1 MKHLFISL
9 IFAAVASFSAGAG
22 IITGISD
29 SVAAVDGVSFID
41 GSDEAK
47 KKANVDFAKIY
58 IVPADK
64 AADVSALLG
73 CLSEDMMVIDV
84 AEEDTSV
91 KMWVEP
97 VNETIADVAIYVV
110 NDKNYIA
117 IFMRG
122 NLNDIKNNIHV
133 GVN

>member
-9 IFAAVASFSAGAG
+9 IFAAVVSFSAGAG
-22 IITGISD
+22 IITEISD
-29 SVAAVDGVSFID
+29 SVAAVDGVSFMD

-47 KKANVDFAKIY
+47 KNANVDFAKIY

-64 AADVSALLG
+64 ATDVSAFLDR
-73 CLSEDMMVIDV
+73 LSEDMVALDV

-97 VNETIADVAIYVV
+97 INETNADVAIYVV

-133 GVN
+133 GEN